1 MKLYRYR
8 KVRSA
13 LRDIKE
19 GTFYFAPPEELN
31 DPIEGY
37 YKVYWKGDKAAWEGL
52 FCNYIYSL
60 NQAITLYILNADTKA
75 LFQKTIAKDVH
86 KFDNF
91 QLGKVLSELKES
103 FLHDDEIQKISDFYG
118 DNITI
123 VSERELCFILRFIH
137 HKALEL
143 CIQKGLETG
152 TIPTDTANSILNMLT
167 SFKDR
172 SFPFEELE
180 KTKGNDNT
188 RKIIVK
194 TVIDA
199 IDDFHEYQFLK
210 IGFDKKGFFYDHD
223 KPKNES
229 KEIDEKTQKTID
241 ENIQKRNWMAI
252 TVDYPAMYVKQIIE
266 ILYPKSYIACFSPSG
281 TDSAMWGNYADNHK
295 GICFIYD
302 TSDNDVLCLTGEERI
317 TVELKPVQYG
327 GDLLERNFFESL
339 GLLSLPQIKTML
351 TGTSG
356 ISVYYDAY
364 TVNERIWR
372 EDYWKTIELK
382 LYRKTKDW
390 ESEKEIR
397 AVLLHALHDFSE
409 KEKRKMQ
416 FDPSL
421 LKGIIFGIN
430 TSEYDKK
437 SVFEE
442 LKKKASLYR
451 NSNFAVKNCESILKI
466 Q

>member
-152 TIPTDTANSILNMLT
+152 KVHSIIHL
-167 SFKDR
+167 F
-172 SFPFEELE
+172 
-180 KTKGNDNT
+180 
-188 RKIIVK
+188 V
-194 TVIDA
+194 
-199 IDDFHEYQFLK
+199 
-210 IGFDKKGFFYDHD
+210 
-223 KPKNES
+223 
-229 KEIDEKTQKTID
+229 
-241 ENIQKRNWMAI
+241 
-252 TVDYPAMYVKQIIE
+252 
-266 ILYPKSYIACFSPSG
+266 
-281 TDSAMWGNYADNHK
+281 
-295 GICFIYD
+295 
-302 TSDNDVLCLTGEERI
+302 
-317 TVELKPVQYG
+317 
-327 GDLLERNFFESL
+327 
-339 GLLSLPQIKTML
+339 
-351 TGTSG
+351 
-356 ISVYYDAY
+356 
-364 TVNERIWR
+364 
-372 EDYWKTIELK
+372 
-382 LYRKTKDW
+382 
-390 ESEKEIR
+390 
-397 AVLLHALHDFSE
+397 
-409 KEKRKMQ
+409 
-416 FDPSL
+416 
-421 LKGIIFGIN
+421 
-430 TSEYDKK
+430 
-437 SVFEE
+437 
-442 LKKKASLYR
+442 
-451 NSNFAVKNCESILKI
+451 
-466 Q
+466 